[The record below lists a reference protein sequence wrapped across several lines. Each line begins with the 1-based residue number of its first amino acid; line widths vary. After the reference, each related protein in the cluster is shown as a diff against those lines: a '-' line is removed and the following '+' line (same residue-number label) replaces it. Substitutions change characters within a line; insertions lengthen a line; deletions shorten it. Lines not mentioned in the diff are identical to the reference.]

1 MSRAMIQAA
10 VTMGQLQN
18 KLDVIGNNLA
28 NSQTTGYKRKQTEFS
43 SMLVQQINNLQHES
57 EGRQTP
63 GGIRVGTGARLGTI
77 RHDTTIGSFKQTDRG
92 LDVALHDPT
101 HYFQVQVTESGVT
114 ETRFTR
120 DGALYLQPDPSGNA
134 VQLTNALGH
143 PVLGQN
149 GPISIANGFES
160 IQLTDEG
167 RVVTVRNGVEQ
178 WEGQLA
184 PVAIE
189 QSRFLEQAGDNLL
202 RLPTNDEVGFS
213 GANVIQPVAT
223 NGAIITV
230 GALEQSNVDLADEM
244 SELLMAQRSYQ
255 YNARTLSMGDQ
266 MYGLINQLRS

>member
-28 NSQTTGYKRKQTEFS
+28 NSQTNGYKRKQTEFS
-43 SMLVQQINNLQHES
+43 SMLVQQINNLHHES
-57 EGRQTP
+57 ASRQTP
-63 GGIRVGTGARLGTI
+63 EGIRVGTGARLGTI
-77 RHDTTIGSFKQTDRG
+77 RHDQAIGSLRETERG
-92 LDVALHDPT
+92 LDVALNDPA

-120 DGALYLQPDPSGNA
+120 DGALYLQPVTGENA
-134 VQLTNALGH
+134 VQLTNASGH

-149 GPISIANGFES
+149 GPITIANGFES
-160 IQLTDEG
+160 IQLTDTG
-167 RVVTVRNGVEQ
+167 SIVTMRNGVEQ
-178 WEGQLA
+178 VEGQLA

-202 RLPTNDEVGFS
+202 RLPTNEEVGLG
-213 GANVIQPVAT
+213 GANVAEPVVT
-223 NGAIITV
+223 NGALLTV